1 MWNLY
6 KCLVRHHLI
15 FYYIGPFDY
24 TNLASLTYHYHVFLH
39 STGPCK
45 FITSPLRATANWNFI
60 AWISLCPLNNVLW
73 LLFGL
78 QTGQSCPSC
87 PSYRGCRICLTIV
100 HGCSFSMHFFRKQ
113 NMENPFLLVFRSF
126 SRKYFSA
133 VMIFSSWANTKASLA
148 FQKVAIFVY
157 NFFLLFDRL
166 P

>member
-1 MWNLY
+1 MLNFDFWKDPGVEGEVDMWNLY

-15 FYYIGPFDY
+15 FYCIGPFDY

-113 NMENPFLLVFRSF
+113 FQVGRWKPDLL
-126 SRKYFSA
+126 
-133 VMIFSSWANTKASLA
+133 
-148 FQKVAIFVY
+148 KV
-157 NFFLLFDRL
+157 